1 MKKTNL
7 LLLFFVGI
15 TLTAIAQKDST
26 WFMKRKA
33 LWNTP
38 QEKWPVQKMPRFIIK
53 AAPLSLLNGYDGPS
67 ARVGVE
73 YKLDQN
79 LSLYNELG
87 YFFFNTGGIAKVELK
102 SYLTELAA
110 ESCTKSSREYVSL
123 EFAFKRQEYR
133 TGDSVYVNQGQYYYK
148 DFNVRKS
155 VECLTVKYG
164 TLFVYKSG
172 LTVDF
177 FVGAG
182 IRLRQGCN
190 NLNKEENIKSS
201 SDYGP
206 NVWTNYAGRGI
217 FPNMDIGVKIGFG
230 VK

>member
-1 MKKTNL
+1 MKNIYL
-7 LLLFFVGI
+7 ILLFFVGI
-15 TLTAIAQKDST
+15 TITAQKDST

-38 QEKWPVQKMPRFIIK
+38 QEQLPVQIMPRFIIK

-67 ARVGVE
+67 ARLGVE

-87 YFFFNTGGIAKVELK
+87 YFFIHTGAIAKVELK
-102 SYLTELAA
+102 SYLNELVA

-133 TGDSVYVNQGQYYYK
+133 TGDSIYVNQGKYYYK
-148 DFNVRKS
+148 DFSVRKS
-155 VECLTVKYG
+155 VECLTVKVG
-164 TLFVYKSG
+164 TLFVYKNG
-172 LTVDF
+172 MTVDLF
-177 FVGAG
+177 MGAG
-182 IRLRQGCN
+182 IRMRQGCN
-190 NLNKEENIKSS
+190 DLNKEENIKSS

-217 FPNMDIGVKIGFG
+217 FPNVDIGVKIGFG
-230 VK
+230 MK